1 MMELKVRDAF
11 EQIFKPF
18 MDIDPV
24 ALLIRGL
31 PGAGK
36 TTLALELMRSVRDRY
51 NCFYISTRV
60 SYNKLRK
67 QLPWVEDM
75 LDDSTALQFMPGH
88 AAISKNGDTNKIDSI
103 DLRLSSADNLLN
115 FVVDKLI
122 NSRRAFLVLDSWD
135 ALAKE
140 IPMDERLKME
150 KSMLAV
156 ADANDGMLVFISEEP
171 EMNTLAY
178 LVDAVITL
186 DKDESNN
193 VWMRT
198 MKIDKMRGVAI
209 RKNKFIYTL
218 HGGHFTMVENKKKV
232 SYVPSLFPPLAS
244 KHGYVST
251 GSRDMDDAL
260 GDGIREGSV
269 VVLEVDNNVNMQ
281 YARIIMLNAVLNN
294 IRSNKQAMVICGED
308 EPLVKVLRKIVPH
321 CTSYDLNRL
330 MVFTSPSHMQEQEYA
345 TAYREL
351 STYDKNSM
359 NEGMVMNLTDD
370 PEENFALLVDSY
382 IKLKEEG
389 KSMVIYANMIWNEL
403 DEVKDRL
410 VYSAK
415 VVRNNRDVLMITVKS
430 RTELADAA
438 NMLADVHIKLM
449 NENDTHILSIVKPEE
464 RVYAVILDD
473 NGYPSYSLLPL
484 L

>member
-75 LDDSTALQFMPGH
+75 LDDSTALQFMQGH

-178 LVDAVITL
+178 LVDAVIT
-186 DKDESNN
+186 
-193 VWMRT
+193 
-198 MKIDKMRGVAI
+198 
-209 RKNKFIYTL
+209 
-218 HGGHFTMVENKKKV
+218 
-232 SYVPSLFPPLAS
+232 
-244 KHGYVST
+244 
-251 GSRDMDDAL
+251 
-260 GDGIREGSV
+260 
-269 VVLEVDNNVNMQ
+269 
-281 YARIIMLNAVLNN
+281 
-294 IRSNKQAMVICGED
+294 
-308 EPLVKVLRKIVPH
+308 
-321 CTSYDLNRL
+321 
-330 MVFTSPSHMQEQEYA
+330 
-345 TAYREL
+345 
-351 STYDKNSM
+351 
-359 NEGMVMNLTDD
+359 
-370 PEENFALLVDSY
+370 
-382 IKLKEEG
+382 
-389 KSMVIYANMIWNEL
+389 
-403 DEVKDRL
+403 
-410 VYSAK
+410 
-415 VVRNNRDVLMITVKS
+415 
-430 RTELADAA
+430 
-438 NMLADVHIKLM
+438 
-449 NENDTHILSIVKPEE
+449 
-464 RVYAVILDD
+464 
-473 NGYPSYSLLPL
+473 
-484 L
+484 